1 MVAGV
6 CLLVSHLNEADTR
19 QATEAMYGFLETAS
33 PDLEDK
39 LGSYQLI
46 RIAIRFVMKHDPQ
59 NYEAR
64 LKRIIEE
71 RTAAGKDVTFF
82 QLNEPCSEGR
92 QPTQK
97 TLFQLES

>member
-1 MVAGV
+1 
-6 CLLVSHLNEADTR
+6 
-19 QATEAMYGFLETAS
+19 
-33 PDLEDK
+33 
-39 LGSYQLI
+39 
-46 RIAIRFVMKHDPQ
+46 MKHDPQ